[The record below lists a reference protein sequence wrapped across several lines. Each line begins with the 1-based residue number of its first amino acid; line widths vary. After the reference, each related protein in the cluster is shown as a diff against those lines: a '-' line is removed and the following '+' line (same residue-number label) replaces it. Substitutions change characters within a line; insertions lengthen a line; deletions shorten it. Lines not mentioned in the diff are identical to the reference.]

1 MCVWCVCTWMCRCIC
16 LTKRPE
22 KNARFPVLFSSP
34 IPWDSISHWTWHWAG
49 SQKTPVILLF
59 LLPMVLGSQVH
70 MVTPDSLL
78 GYRDPDS
85 ADVFSACSSH
95 FSRCLWRGSLLT
107 HLECS
112 ASPYSVMVHSYLYPR
127 CHACMH
133 ACLVLLLIFVFYWK
147 QVEQGTVLC
156 HLFAVVSS
164 GTERPVWL
172 LVEAQ

>member
-1 MCVWCVCTWMCRCIC
+1 MCVWCVCTWACRCIC

-22 KNARFPVLFSSP
+22 KKARFPVLFSSP
-34 IPWDSISHWTWHWAG
+34 IPWDSISHWTWHRAG

-59 LLPMVLGSQVH
+59 LLPMVLGSQAH
-70 MVTPDSLL
+70 MVIPDSLL

-112 ASPYSVMVHSYLYPR
+112 AFPYSVMVLT
-127 CHACMH
+127 CTQDAMH

-147 QVEQGTVLC
+147 QVGLGTVLG

-164 GTERPVWL
+164 GTERPGWL